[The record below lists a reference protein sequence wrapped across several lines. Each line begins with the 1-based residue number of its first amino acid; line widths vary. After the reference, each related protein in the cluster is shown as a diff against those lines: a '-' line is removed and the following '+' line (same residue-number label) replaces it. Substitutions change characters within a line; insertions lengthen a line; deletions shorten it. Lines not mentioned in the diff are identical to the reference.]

1 MSEANFD
8 KQLGVAE
15 TRMSEHDR
23 RLESV
28 EEKSEKFKDEI
39 ARINSRL
46 ENIDAR
52 LTKMEE
58 TMSDVKKSVDELVK
72 TSSKMDGFLSGVK
85 VSTNFWYIA
94 ACVVFSIAGY
104 CLSHFSK

>member
-1 MSEANFD
+1 MSETNYD

-23 RLESV
+23 RLASV

-39 ARINSRL
+39 AKINSRL

-58 TMSDVKKSVDELVK
+58 TMAGVKKSVDDLVK
-72 TSSKMDGFLSGVK
+72 STSKLDGFLSGVK
-85 VSTNFWYIA
+85 ITTNFWYVA
-94 ACVVFSIAGY
+94 ACVIFSLVGYFIAR
-104 CLSHFSK
+104 